1 MADDKISIENF
12 TSPGRVTRVDAAK
25 FNEMKAAML
34 AVLPAALPGLTVEEI
49 IRAVKPGLSEARF
62 PGGSTAGW
70 WVKAVQL
77 DMEAK
82 GFLARS
88 KSSPLRHWLIGKGI
102 PPDQ

>member
-1 MADDKISIENF
+1 MADDKITVENVN
-12 TSPGRVTRVDAAK
+12 SPGRTSRVDAAK
-25 FNEMKAAML
+25 YAGMKAAML
-34 AVLPAALPGLTVEEI
+34 AVLPAAPPGMQVAEI
-49 IRAVKPGLSEARF
+49 IAAVKPHLSEEGF

-88 KSSPLRHWLIGKGI
+88 TGSPLRHWLIG
-102 PPDQ
+102 

>member
-1 MADDKISIENF
+1 MADDKMTVENVN
-12 TSPGRVTRVDAAK
+12 TPGRTSRVDAAK
-25 FNEMKAAML
+25 YAEMKAAML
-34 AVLPAALPGLTVEEI
+34 AVLHAAPPGMQVAEI
-49 IRAVKPGLSEARF
+49 IAAVKPHLSGARF

-88 KSSPLRHWLIGKGI
+88 KGSPLRHWLIG
-102 PPDQ
+102 